1 MKTLHQIIL
10 SIATASVLYSCG
22 SSEKKSTVTENPVK
36 VEAYSPAEATDQG
49 IYLSGE
55 VVAKQTATIS
65 TRIMGYVNKIY
76 VKPGDKV
83 TAGQLLVSISSDEIL
98 AKKAQVQAM
107 ITEAEAAARN
117 AERDYDRFKT
127 LRQQNSVSDKEL
139 ENIALQKTSMQAKV
153 QMAKQQLNEV
163 NAMLA
168 YSNIKAPF
176 SGIVTQKMMDEGS
189 MATPGMPILTIEQ
202 NGELQVVA
210 AVPETYIQYVK
221 LGDVAQISIKSLD
234 ITIEGIVKE
243 LSPSAFG
250 TGGQYSMKLA
260 IDTKGIE
267 SIRAGM
273 FVNVFIPAKVK
284 LDNPG
289 TVMLQK
295 SSIAYRDQLT
305 GIYVINN
312 QNEVHLRWV
321 RLGKTVGDQVEVLS
335 GVKPGEQ
342 IVLKADAKLYNGT
355 KVSISK

>member
-36 VEAYSPAEATDQG
+36 VEAYSPTEATDQG

-55 VVAKQTATIS
+55 VVANQTATIS

-189 MATPGMPILTIEQ
+189 MANPGMPILTIEQ

-221 LGDVAQISIKSLD
+221 LGDAAQISIKSLD

-295 SSIAYRDQLT
+295 SSIVYRDQLT

-342 IVLKADAKLYNGT
+342 IVLKADGKLYNGT